1 MNNIFAVY
9 KPVGP
14 SSNQMLSRIK
24 KVLNIKKV
32 GHAGTLDPLAQGILV
47 VAVGRAY
54 TKQLPE
60 IVKKEKGYIAK
71 IRLGQTSTTDD
82 EEGEKK
88 IIIENE
94 PKNINLNTINNILND
109 FKGIIEQIPPIFS
122 AIKMNGQAA
131 YKLARKGTD
140 IKMRAR
146 EAEIKD
152 IELLDYNWPYLTIRA
167 VTGPGVYIRSLA
179 RDIGER
185 LKTGGHLNELERT
198 RVGQYS
204 KEKALSL
211 KDIASLKLDI

>member
-60 IVKKEKGYIAK
+60 IVKKEKEYIAK